1 MSVLMDVEQRS
12 DEWLALRCGIPTASN
27 FDRIITPASGKP
39 STSATAY
46 RRELL
51 AEWITGVPSGPPS
64 SGWMQR
70 GTEMEPEARSFYEF
84 DSDCEVQEA
93 GFVFLD
99 ERQLVGC
106 SPDGLVGDDGGI
118 EIKCPAPHTHVGYLI
133 DARMPTAYIPQVQGL
148 LWVTGRKWCD
158 FISYHPDMEPLIVR
172 VMRDEDYIGRMA
184 TLIETFVA
192 TMLQEREL
200 LLARGLGPK
209 ESQ

>member
-1 MSVLMDVEQRS
+1 MSIVMDIEQRS
-12 DEWLALRCGIPTASN
+12 AEWIKCRIGIPTASC
-27 FDRIITPASGKP
+27 FDRIITPATGKP
-39 STSATAY
+39 SASAVAY

-51 AEWITGVPSGPPS
+51 AEWLMGEPVSIKE

-70 GTEMEPEARSFYEF
+70 GTEMEPEARAFYEF
-84 DSDCEVQEA
+84 EADAEVTEA

-99 ERQLVGC
+99 ERRLIGC
-106 SPDGLVGDDGGI
+106 SPDGLVGDDGLV
-118 EIKCPAPHTHVGYLI
+118 EIKCPSPGVHVSYLI
-133 DARMPTAYIPQVQGL
+133 DAKLPTAYIPQVQGC

-209 ESQ
+209 E